1 MPQDWLE
8 AVLRN
13 HVRSLPTVRFE
24 PGTSLVT
31 LDDAPGGVRAGVQ
44 DTNGTPHTI
53 RARYLVAADGAHSL
67 VRRLLGIEMRDHVGA
82 YGGVQVVFRAPLW
95 NLLADL
101 RYALYFVT
109 TPVAPG
115 LFLPAGRDDRW
126 VYGPGQSSDVVD
138 PRRARPGVAQGCD
151 P

>member
-1 MPQDWLE
+1 
-8 AVLRN
+8 VLRN
-13 HVRSLPTVRFE
+13 HVRSLPTIQLE
-24 PGTSLVT
+24 LGTSLVA
-31 LDDAPGGVRAGVQ
+31 LDDTPGGVRATVQ
-44 DTNGTPHTI
+44 DATGASRTI
-53 RARYLVAADGAHSL
+53 RARYLLAADGAHSL

-109 TPVAPG
+109 TRPRPAVPPG
-115 LFLPAGRDDRW
+115 RTGRSLGGGPA
-126 VYGPGQSSDVVD
+126 QASDAVD
-138 PRRARPGVAQGCD
+138 PRARPRGSGGD